1 MPDCSLG
8 KDSGKYVTSP
18 LESQEAMQMLNL
30 HLQFNHSQQGGD
42 HQDPR
47 GGGARTKVEKVPRPT
62 LGKGLSEDK
71 FVHFESLYEIVF
83 INYLQNTDVL
93 GLIGSHRNLFNI
105 IYL

>member
-71 FVHFESLYEIVF
+71 FVHFERLWKRYRRASSL
-83 INYLQNTDVL
+83 TDEQQVRDQL
-93 GLIGSHRNLFNI
+93 LSC
-105 IYL
+105 